1 MSDFL
6 NNLAARA
13 LRRQEPVRPRL
24 ASRFEP
30 PGGLPAP
37 LPFGPADLETTVF
50 EPTPVA
56 PSPTRPDAAPF
67 TPHAHPTPHETIA
80 QTPPPAAPRSDV
92 FAEEERRARK
102 EFRPALPVPPH
113 GHETAA
119 EGQTP
124 FTPAERGSDA
134 PPPTRTPAETLQPVE
149 VVRQE
154 QRPAR
159 APVTDARGS
168 EASKGALD
176 RVRELEGRVAAL
188 EASRADERARSDARH
203 DARSASVHAT
213 TRPES
218 MPFTPA
224 AAAPRAPERRP
235 ARSDEPPHVNVTI
248 GRVDVRAVFAPAEP
262 ARAPA
267 PRPKP
272 TTLAEYLKQREGGRR

>member
-30 PGGLPAP
+30 PGGGPAP
-37 LPFGPADLETTVF
+37 LHSGPADVETTVF
-50 EPTPVA
+50 EPMPAA
-56 PSPTRPDAAPF
+56 PSTIRPDAAPF
-67 TPHAHPTPHETIA
+67 TPHAHTTTHEPAA
-80 QTPPPAAPRSDV
+80 QAPPPVAPRRDDS
-92 FAEEERRARK
+92 AGEEARARV
-102 EFRPALPVPPH
+102 EFKPPQPAPPRVRENVEK
-113 GHETAA
+113 GR
-119 EGQTP
+119 TP
-124 FTPAERGSDA
+124 LTPAERDA

-159 APVTDARGS
+159 APETDARGS
-168 EASKGALD
+168 EASEGALE

-188 EASRADERARSDARH
+188 EASRADERARRDARSDAR
-203 DARSASVHAT
+203 AASVPAT

-224 AAAPRAPERRP
+224 AAATRAPERRP
-235 ARSDEPPHVNVTI
+235 ARGDEPPHVNVTI

-267 PRPKP
+267 PRHRP

>member
-30 PGGLPAP
+30 PGGGPAP
-37 LPFGPADLETTVF
+37 LPFGPADVETTVF
-50 EPTPVA
+50 EPTPA
-56 PSPTRPDAAPF
+56 ALSTIRPDAAPF
-67 TPHAHPTPHETIA
+67 TPHAHPTPHETTA
-80 QTPPPAAPRSDV
+80 QTPPLAAARSDA
-92 FAEEERRARK
+92 FADDERGARK
-102 EFRPALPVPPH
+102 EFRPAPLAPPRV
-113 GHETAA
+113 HETTA
-119 EGQTP
+119 EGQAP
-124 FTPAERGSDA
+124 FTPAARGSDA

-159 APVTDARGS
+159 APETEARGS
-168 EASKGALD
+168 EASEGALE
-176 RVRELEGRVAAL
+176 RVRELEARVAAL
-188 EASRADERARSDARH
+188 EASRANERARRDTRAV
-203 DARSASVHAT
+203 SVPAT
-213 TRPES
+213 TRTES

-224 AAAPRAPERRP
+224 AAATHAPERRP
-235 ARSDEPPHVNVTI
+235 ARNDEPPHVNVTI

-262 ARAPA
+262 TRAPSS
-267 PRPKP
+267 PRPRP